1 MVGLKV
7 GEEVLFV
14 GLLMFLLRLWDH
26 DKVKLLSEVLVV
38 VLGRLFGMFWLLIVD
53 IVSQL
58 L

>member
-26 DKVKLLSEVLVV
+26 DKIELFSEVLVV
-38 VLGRLFGMFWLLIVD
+38 VLG
-53 IVSQL
+53 
-58 L
+58 

>member
-26 DKVKLLSEVLVV
+26 DKVELLSEVLVV